1 MFNSLKRKFKKLYIF
16 LVLII
21 VFVGVVSTLNAE
33 RLRISIDGMISNS
46 YKSINSTNGM
56 INAINNQNR
65 AILIYLQDN
74 KEEALDIFHSN
85 DDEFYKWLYIE
96 KSNITEDGEEE
107 LVDKVNIEYIQF
119 SKLFS
124 SLQDYSNGQNHDEL
138 VNFYQE
144 KISPQV
150 LVVIENLKTLS
161 KLNENSM
168 YSNKDLIKARIEES
182 IYFIFSISLIGA
194 IVGAAIS
201 IVLTNRFFK
210 PINLLVDSIKDPV
223 LFLDKDN
230 KIKFIND
237 DGKKLLGIENINYE
251 NKNFLDVLNLPEV
264 YNFIKDPIKN
274 EGVNKIIE
282 LSFNNKRYYFNLT
295 ISVFKGKDNEVE
307 GVVLILKDITNL
319 KELEVVK
326 KNFVGTISHELKT
339 PLTSIM
345 MGIGLINNKSIG
357 KLNDKQQNIVDTIE
371 EDVQNLNDLVSNLLK
386 ISEIQANKDNFNI
399 KSNDINKIMEEVLLN
414 FEHQAKE
421 KHISL
426 ELNLNEKLPFIMID
440 KEKIKWVLNNLISNA
455 IRYTDSGMVKLDGN
469 FDEEKIYISVTDT
482 GRGIPKE
489 YLKKVFERF
498 VRVEGFEIPEESTG
512 LGLAIAKEIVE
523 IHGGKIWCESK
534 VGVGSKFI
542 FTIPLYLNK
551 L

>member
-295 ISVFKGKDNEVE
+295 ISVFKEKDNEVE

>member
-65 AILIYLQDN
+65 AILIYLQGN

>member
-1 MFNSLKRKFKKLYIF
+1 MFNSLKKKFKKLYIF

-21 VFVGVVSTLNAE
+21 VFIGVVSTLNAE

>member
-1 MFNSLKRKFKKLYIF
+1 MFNSLKRKFKSIYVF

-21 VFVGVVSTLNAE
+21 VFIGVISALNAY
-33 RLRISIDGMISNS
+33 RLRNSMNGIISDNYESISSANE
-46 YKSINSTNGM
+46 M
-56 INAINNQNR
+56 INVINNQNR
-65 AILIYLQDN
+65 AILIYLQGN

-85 DDEFYKWLYIE
+85 DDEFYKWFYIE
-96 KSNITEDGEEE
+96 KSNITEDGEAE
-107 LVDKVNIEYIQF
+107 LIDRISSEYIQF

-138 VNFYQE
+138 VKFYQE

-150 LVVIENLKTLS
+150 LTIIENLKTLS
-161 KLNENSM
+161 KLNENIM
-168 YSNKDLIKARIEES
+168 YINKDLLKTRTEEA

-194 IVGAAIS
+194 IVGGTIS

-210 PINLLVDSIKDPV
+210 PIYVLVDSIKDPI
-223 LFLDKDN
+223 LFLDKNN

-237 DGKKLLGIENINYE
+237 DGKKLLGIENINYK

-264 YNFIKDPIKN
+264 HNFIKDPIRN
-274 EGVNKIIE
+274 EGINKIIE
-282 LSFNNKRYYFNLT
+282 CSFNNKRYYFNLT
-295 ISVFKGKDNEVE
+295 MSVFKEKDNEVE
-307 GVVLILKDITNL
+307 GIVLIFKDITDL

-326 KNFVGTISHELKT
+326 RNFVGTISHELKT
-339 PLTSIM
+339 PLTSIT
-345 MGIGLINNKSIG
+345 MGIGLINNKNIG
-357 KLNDKQQNIVDTIE
+357 KLNDRQQNIVDTIQ
-371 EDVQNLNDLVSNLLK
+371 EDIQNLNDLVSDLLK
-386 ISEIQANKDNFNI
+386 ISEIQASKDNFNI
-399 KSNDINKIMEEVLLN
+399 KSNDINKIMEDVLMN
-414 FEHQAKE
+414 FRPQAKE

-426 ELNLNEKLPFIMID
+426 ELNINEKLPLVMID

-455 IRYTDSGMVKLDGN
+455 IRYTESGMVKLNGS
-469 FDEEKIYISVTDT
+469 FDEENIYVSVTDT
-482 GRGIPKE
+482 GRGIPRE
-489 YLKKVFERF
+489 YLKKVFEKF

-542 FTIPLYLNK
+542 FTVPLSFNK

>member
-1 MFNSLKRKFKKLYIF
+1 MFNSLKKKFKKLYIF

-21 VFVGVVSTLNAE
+21 VFIGVVSTLNAE

-56 INAINNQNR
+56 IDAINNQNR
-65 AILIYLQDN
+65 AILIYLQGN
-74 KEEALDIFHSN
+74 KEEAIDIFHSN

-96 KSNITEDGEEE
+96 KSNITEQGEEE

-168 YSNKDLIKARIEES
+168 YINQDLIKTRIGES

-194 IVGAAIS
+194 IVCAVIS

-210 PINLLVDSIKDPV
+210 PINLLVDSIKDPI
-223 LFLDKDN
+223 LFLDKNN

-274 EGVNKIIE
+274 EGLNKIIE
-282 LSFNNKRYYFNLT
+282 LNFNNKRYYFNLT

-307 GVVLILKDITNL
+307 GIVLILKDITNL

-399 KSNDINKIMEEVLLN
+399 KNNDINKIMEEVLMN

-426 ELNLNEKLPFIMID
+426 ELNLKEKLPYIMID

-455 IRYTDSGMVKLDGN
+455 IRYTDSGMVKLDGS

-498 VRVEGFEIPEESTG
+498 VRVEEFEIPEESTG